1 MIQLAQAASQGAQL
15 QPAIGTLL
23 DNLHYFSMGATCVLL
38 LVAALYFLRFYRKSG
53 DRLFVFFSAAFAIL
67 GVNRFF
73 FLIIDAPDEAR
84 TVLYVVRLLAF
95 LLILYAII
103 DKNRAP
109 RTPGRGFPVDS
120 NSPGPPQSVRHDS
133 NAS

>member
-1 MIQLAQAASQGAQL
+1 MSDEDALSFVRGIFAGA
-15 QPAIGTLL
+15 IHDELL
-23 DNLHYFSMGATCVLL
+23 FPFPTSLE
-38 LVAALYFLRFYRKSG
+38 
-53 DRLFVFFSAAFAIL
+53 DR
-67 GVNRFF
+67 
-73 FLIIDAPDEAR
+73 DPDEAR

-103 DKNRAP
+103 DKNRVP
-109 RTPGRGFPVDS
+109 RTPGRGFPEDS